1 MKRLS
6 VVFLVLFSIFCLS
19 CDFSAGST
27 PEKAKINED
36 GTITVRFYLGLPSF
50 ERSVIIPSKD
60 ITISN
65 LGTELGVDKF
75 IVYIDREDTANAKT
89 ELKDYSNTGVL
100 DIDLLPGNHTIQI
113 EAAKNDD
120 TVVLKSD
127 NQTVTIST
135 STPSYNLS
143 LKPYTDT
150 AQNGSVSIKVRF
162 PLLSSGE
169 SDRTFYIKAEID
181 DGVSRSID
189 DDSKKSV
196 TLKSTNTDMK
206 EFKIKNVIPGTHHI
220 NFTVSEDSNFAS
232 GNVTITYMV
241 VVYSNMESSWSVSD
255 GSEADSIEFNLEDMI
270 VVKNSDIK
278 VCVVGT
284 GGAFTTSSSQ
294 ADMVNAFAD
303 RSITCKRVVCYDVTH
318 GGVNAALNYCKE
330 VYPSASEWDIYI
342 VGKVMANNTY
352 SSADGFVDIS
362 SSDYAGKTIN
372 LIGLTDNTKDIL
384 DANSKCRVLN
394 LSVNAEVKIEAL
406 TLTKGKASGNGG
418 GIAITNGTV
427 KLGDASI
434 VTGNFAT
441 NGGGV
446 YVASSGTLFMFAR
459 ALIGDS
465 ATRTTAPTG
474 YTDAANYCTG
484 DWGGGIYNEGGKVYL
499 GYSDYTSSMVNEECD
514 ITDGYGVIGNSD
526 KTGGWGGGI
535 YSTSSATTI
544 INSGDV
550 SFNHCMNWGGGIHG
564 PVTITGGRIRGNTA
578 KTGGGIYI
586 EDGSSTMSAGEI
598 GTKEAPN
605 TATGSGGGVY
615 VSNGASFTMTGGK
628 ISFNTAG
635 VGGGVNIYWY
645 SDSSYGTFT
654 FQGGTISGNEAS
666 KEGGAIYNKG
676 TLNLEG
682 GIIGKTS
689 DDDDWNKATG
699 SNGKGGAIYQGGTCT
714 MEGDIYVPFGYK
726 ERINDVYVMSPI
738 KLTGA
743 LTKGSPS
750 SPVMTLCPS
759 WGSNTADYYNGLTQD
774 TPSGD
779 ADDYIKTYYTRFGVV
794 NRGNKDNYEVGL
806 DTNKKGMI
814 SRRQNYKEFF
824 LDTPYIFDG
833 SSTLQRGTS
842 GYSEVFIEGRTI
854 TINPMY
860 VGKYELTQGEY
871 EKYCT
876 YGQGTNNEARPPNSN
891 LNSTEDNSNYA
902 VYGVSWYDMFVYC
915 NLRSMAE
922 GLDPVYTFKNGETD
936 PRKWPDVIKNGVTGQ
951 EKYRGPAD
959 HNDDWDEIAMD
970 KTKNGWRLPTEA
982 EWEYIAA
989 NKNTS
994 ETLYPGTNSPGTGS
1008 DGAWGWFGLGTSGKV
1023 HKVGQ
1028 CSNGVN
1034 GIMDLS
1040 GNVFEMC
1047 WDWCC
1052 IIKGSPNPTPED
1064 GGTKENALTNSG
1076 STAKRRVIRGGC
1088 FNYGKDQA
1096 VVTRSPDSTH
1106 IYVMNE
1112 PQSRFKNCGARLVR
1126 TYVTP

>member
-19 CDFSAGST
+19 CDFSTGST

-65 LGTELGVDKF
+65 LDTELGVTSLK
-75 IVYIDREDTANAKT
+75 VYIDRETASSDFIEKP
-89 ELKDYSNTGVL
+89 YSEETSSL
-100 DIDLLPGNHTIQI
+100 DVNLLPGNHTIQI
-113 EAAKNDD
+113 EAAKNDG

-150 AQNGSVSIKVRF
+150 AQYGSVSIEVRF
-162 PLLSSGE
+162 PMLPLGE

-181 DGVSRSID
+181 DGVSREID
-189 DDSKKSV
+189 SDSKKSV
-196 TLKSTNTDMK
+196 TLKSTSTDTK
-206 EFKIKNVIPGTHHI
+206 EFKIKDVIPGTHHI
-220 NFTVSEDSNFAS
+220 NFTVSEDSNFTT

-241 VVYSNMESSWSVSD
+241 VVYSNMESSYSVSD
-255 GSEADSIEFNLEDMI
+255 GSEADYIEFNLEDMI
-270 VVKNSDIK
+270 VVKNSDVK

-318 GGVNAALNYCKE
+318 GGVNAALEYFKE
-330 VYPSASEWDIYI
+330 VYASDTTTPWDIYI

-352 SSADGFVDIS
+352 SSANGFVDIS
-362 SSDYAGKTIN
+362 SSDYDGKTIN

-394 LSVNAEVKIEAL
+394 LTVNAEVKIETL

-484 DWGGGIYNEGGKVYL
+484 DRGGGIYNEGGKVYL

-550 SFNHCMNWGGGIHG
+550 SFNYCRNWGGGIYG

-578 KTGGGIYI
+578 KTGGGIYM

-605 TATGSGGGVY
+605 TAETSGGGVY

-654 FQGGTISGNEAS
+654 FQGGTISGNEA
-666 KEGGAIYNKG
+666 ETAGGGIYNNG
-676 TLNLEG
+676 ILNLEG
-682 GIIGKTS
+682 GTIGKTGE
-689 DDDDWNKATG
+689 DDDWNKVTDT
-699 SNGKGGAIYQGGTCT
+699 SGKGGAIFQKATCT
-714 MEGDIYVPFGYK
+714 MKGPIYIPFGYK
-726 ERINDVYVMSPI
+726 ERVNDVYIFKNSNNSYPVT
-738 KLTGA
+738 LTGN
-743 LTKGSPS
+743 LTSTNLTVATITPGYDDYLSSPS
-750 SPVMTLCPS
+750 ATQLVLEESTS
-759 WGSNTADYYNGLTQD
+759 GLI
-774 TPSGD
+774 SGNCS
-779 ADDYIKTYYTRFGVV
+779 RFNVV
-794 NRGNKDNYEVGL
+794 
-806 DTNKKGMI
+806 
-814 SRRQNYKEFF
+814 
-824 LDTPYIFDG
+824 
-833 SSTLQRGTS
+833 QRGDRNWYYIETS
-842 GYSEVFIEGRTI
+842 DTDKGKVVTNNNNYTEVDKATINGPLSSGGVSSEVFITGRTI
-854 TINPMY
+854 NIPNMC
-860 VGKYELTQGEY
+860 VGVTELTQPEY
-871 EKYCT
+871 EKYCYYKAT
-876 YGQGTNNEARPPNSN
+876 NISKPPEGNYISGYSGDSYIYPAYGMCI
-891 LNSTEDNSNYA
+891 
-902 VYGVSWYDMFVYC
+902 YDMFVYC

-922 GLDPVYTFKNGETD
+922 GLDPVYSLGTETD
-936 PRKWPDVIKNGVTGQ
+936 PRKWDQCDPSNG
-951 EKYRGPAD
+951 KYCGPNGLVD
-959 HNDDWDEIAMD
+959 SWDAITMD
-970 KTKNGWRLPTEA
+970 PSKNGWRLPTEA
-982 EWEYIAA
+982 EWEYLARGDGTT
-989 NKNTS
+989 KFSGSNTATDVAWYYVNTFVS
-994 ETLYPGTNSPGTGS
+994 GDADSYKKPRPVKLKDPNS
-1008 DGAWGWFGLGTSGKV
+1008 FGLYD
-1023 HKVGQ
+1023 
-1028 CSNGVN
+1028 
-1034 GIMDLS
+1034 MS
-1040 GNVFEMC
+1040 GNVYEMC
-1047 WDWCC
+1047 WDW
-1052 IIKGSPNPTPED
+1052 KGTITDTTYPYGVSKDHAWCSTGDSYAGIPRRIVR
-1064 GGTKENALTNSG
+1064 GGSVDYQDEN
-1076 STAKRRVIRGGC
+1076 RQRVIDRQTS
-1088 FNYGKDQA
+1088 N
-1096 VVTRSPDSTH
+1096 TST
-1106 IYVMNE
+1106 MRWN
-1112 PQSRFKNCGARLVR
+1112 NCGARIVR
-1126 TYVTP
+1126 TIVTP